1 MNKILHSLLI
11 IGLSLF
17 LFSCGQDKQ
26 SAAPAAKA
34 QRPAVAKKAD
44 VVKPVLVQDEEQKKP
59 EYQVIGIRDPFQ
71 PFSGINPMESGVGG
85 EMGTGIE
92 PLQRLSIAQV
102 YLVGV
107 ILGKQHR
114 ALIQDTSGMG
124 YIVIEGTLVGENNG
138 IVTKITKDS
147 VTVKQHFKDYMGR
160 VSTREV
166 VLALRKEEGVK

>member
-1 MNKILHSLLI
+1 MKRVLYSLLI
-11 IGLSLF
+11 IGLSLL
-17 LFSCGQDKQ
+17 LFSCSPDKQ
-26 SAAPAAKA
+26 PPSPATQAPS
-34 QRPAVAKKAD
+34 PTVAKKPE
-44 VVKPVLVQDEEQKKP
+44 VVKPVIVQVEEQKKP
-59 EYQVIGIRDPFQ
+59 EYQVIGIRDPFL
-71 PFSGINPMESGVGG
+71 PFSGINPMEAGVGG
-85 EMGTGIE
+85 ELGKGVD

-102 YLVGV
+102 YLVGI
-107 ILGKQHR
+107 ILGKQNR

-124 YIVIEGTLVGENNG
+124 FIVTQGTLVGENNG

>member
-1 MNKILHSLLI
+1 MNKILNSLLI
-11 IGLSLF
+11 IGLSLA
-17 LFSCGQDKQ
+17 LFSCSSDKQ
-26 SAAPAAKA
+26 TAPLATKA
-34 QRPAVAKKAD
+34 QQPAVAKKAEM
-44 VVKPVLVQDEEQKKP
+44 VKPVLAEEEQKKP
-59 EYQVIGIRDPFQ
+59 AYQVVGIRDPFQ
-71 PFSGINPMESGVGG
+71 PFSGINPLEAGIGG
-85 EMGTGIE
+85 ELGKGID

-102 YLVGV
+102 YLVGI
-107 ILGKQHR
+107 ILGKENR

-124 YIVIEGTLVGENNG
+124 YIVTEGTLVGENNG